1 MPEQCH
7 DNDVNTSRVT
17 TDPYQTQQSQSPIR
31 RQPRSLGSS
40 GCDTSN
46 VQSPGPR
53 HSTTRHDANDTLPD
67 HHVGHEVHIGSDN
80 SSQFKQSP
88 PSPERWPRNAK
99 RDNDGAGLDK
109 SWVMKQPHN
118 AVQAITHRIWGGTNE
133 GRTTDSCVTTC
144 VVNPHATICVVK
156 PHTTICVVNSHL
168 AICVVN
174 PREDKT

>member
-1 MPEQCH
+1 VSRQRRSHESS
-7 DNDVNTSRVT
+7 DNGPLSNTMIAESHQAT
-17 TDPYQTQQSQSPIR
+17 TTVDSIQ
-31 RQPRSLGSS
+31 L
-40 GCDTSN
+40 TSN
-46 VQSPGPR
+46 RQILD
-53 HSTTRHDANDTLPD
+53 TRRDKTDTLPD